1 MKILIINQPLNNR
14 GDEAA
19 HKALVRRILQE
30 FKKVQIIVIFLDQNN
45 DSIRQFEVIDDRI
58 KYVNIISKR
67 GFYRYSYAC
76 LKNGLT
82 IFWKLHPTM
91 RQIFRYYQWADN
103 VVSAPG
109 GICMGGFQ
117 VWHHL
122 MFLKI
127 AKILNLPLY
136 YYGRSFGPFP
146 TYTRDNRIFKKISL
160 ELLHYFKYLSIR
172 DQETEKLARK
182 LNLNFVS
189 TVDTAFL
196 EKPEVKIPN
205 EIQKELNDI
214 PYIVFVPNS
223 LNWHYAYKDR
233 VSMASILHFYS
244 EIIKMIMDNFPKLNI
259 VLLPQLF
266 NQPINDYDFF
276 LQLKQKNPQA
286 PLIVVSDIYSSDIQQ
301 TIIKNAKFVIGARYH
316 SIVFSINQNVPF
328 IALSYEHK
336 ISGLLETLN
345 KQDSIIDILHALDS
359 NDSIH
364 KTIEH
369 IYNNLQS
376 MKKDEECQQKAYKMA
391 NDSFKLFCNLL
402 IEK

>member
-1 MKILIINQPLNNR
+1 M
-14 GDEAA
+14 
-19 HKALVRRILQE
+19 
-30 FKKVQIIVIFLDQNN
+30 
-45 DSIRQFEVIDDRI
+45 
-58 KYVNIISKR
+58 
-67 GFYRYSYAC
+67 
-76 LKNGLT
+76 
-82 IFWKLHPTM
+82 
-91 RQIFRYYQWADN
+91 
-103 VVSAPG
+103 
-109 GICMGGFQ
+109 
-117 VWHHL
+117 
-122 MFLKI
+122 
-127 AKILNLPLY
+127 
-136 YYGRSFGPFP
+136 
-146 TYTRDNRIFKKISL
+146 
-160 ELLHYFKYLSIR
+160 
-172 DQETEKLARK
+172 
-182 LNLNFVS
+182 
-189 TVDTAFL
+189 